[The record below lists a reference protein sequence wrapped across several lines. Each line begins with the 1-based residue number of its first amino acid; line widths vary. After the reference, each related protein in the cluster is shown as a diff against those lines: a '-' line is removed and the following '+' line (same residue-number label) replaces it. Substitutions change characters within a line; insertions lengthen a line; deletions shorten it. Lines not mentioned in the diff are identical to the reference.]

1 MQQITR
7 MVLIPDTLHCLFS
20 TEIEQHDG
28 SFVLE
33 VPGEEIETGD
43 ITPGATYRVA
53 IVPVSPSTDEQSG
66 QGSQSRKQEDLQTT
80 PSQRPPVQEGD
91 QRTVTIETT
100 GDQGDGIARVER
112 GYVVIVPGSVP
123 GDELTVEIQ
132 LAKENF
138 AMAEIVDGDDLT
150 YE

>member
-1 MQQITR
+1 MIQ
-7 MVLIPDTLHCLFS
+7 IPDALYCLFS
-20 TEIEQHDG
+20 TEIKQHNR
-28 SFVLE
+28 SFTIE
-33 VPGEEIETGD
+33 VPSEEVEMGD
-43 ITPGATYRVA
+43 IVAGETYRVA
-53 IVPVSPSTDEQSG
+53 IVPVSPSSDEQSG
-66 QGSQSRKQEDLQTT
+66 QRSQSRTQDDSRTA
-80 PSQRPPVQEGD
+80 PSQRPPVQKGE

-100 GDQGDGIARVER
+100 GDQGDGIARVEC

-138 AMAEIVDGDDLT
+138 AMAEIVDGEDLT